1 MGKSIIPFLIENPYL
16 RNIFTDASNKNDL
29 SSIFNF
35 HSFDQN
41 TFSKKKLKIIILDVP
56 SLKKFL
62 KLNINCNKIFLMN
75 DKNNFFMDLKVD
87 SEIVNINLPFKMI
100 DICHRIENNLNLI
113 NAQKVRLHKYNT
125 FVYDPSTRTLSD
137 KISSLRLTE
146 KESQIFIHLAQ
157 NYSVFI
163 SKKELLKKVWMYGDD
178 IDTHTLETHVY
189 ALRKKIEDK
198 LNIKN
203 LIMFEEKK
211 GYKLNKSLL

>member
-1 MGKSIIPFLIENPYL
+1 MCI
-16 RNIFTDASNKNDL
+16 R
-29 SSIFNF
+29 
-35 HSFDQN
+35 
-41 TFSKKKLKIIILDVP
+41 
-56 SLKKFL
+56 
-62 KLNINCNKIFLMN
+62 
-75 DKNNFFMDLKVD
+75 D
-87 SEIVNINLPFKMI
+87 S
-100 DICHRIENNLNLI
+100 
-113 NAQKVRLHKYNT
+113 
-125 FVYDPSTRTLSD
+125 

-157 NYSVFI
+157 NYSIFI